1 MGDVSL
7 KRLHIYTDSSVIGG
21 CEDPEFSEDSL
32 ALWRLFVKGD
42 FVQVLSAHTL
52 RELQDA
58 PDEVRSHILEVPA
71 AHQIILED
79 TPEAYDLAE
88 AYLAH
93 GIVGPG
99 SHSDALH
106 VALATI
112 GRVDVLVSWNFKHI
126 VNLGR
131 IRSFNAVNLEQGYGL
146 VEIRTPKEVLY
157 EG

>member
-1 MGDVSL
+1 M
-7 KRLHIYTDSSVIGG
+7 KKLHVYIDSSVIGG

-58 PDEVRSHILEVPA
+58 PDEVRSHILEVPEA
-71 AHQIILED
+71 NQIILED

-112 GRVDVLVSWNFKHI
+112 GRVDVLVSWNFKHL

-146 VEIRTPKEVLY
+146 VEIRTPKEVHY
-157 EG
+157 EE

>member
-1 MGDVSL
+1 L
-7 KRLHIYTDSSVIGG
+7 KRLHIYVDSSVIGG

-32 ALWRLFVKGD
+32 ALWGLFIKGD

-58 PDEVRSHILEVPA
+58 PDEVRSHILEVPGA
-71 AHQIILED
+71 NQIILED
-79 TPEAYDLAE
+79 TPEAYDLAD

-131 IRSFNAVNLEQGYGL
+131 IRLFNAVNLEQGYGL

-157 EG
+157 EE